1 MSSPYVRQKKI
12 TWRHFST
19 PIQALPH
26 AFANYANSSAFLAHA
41 HHLVVLAHSF
51 FRLSDLRA
59 EGNATAEEIEA
70 LRMECS
76 TWALLQAVMPCV

>member
-12 TWRHFST
+12 TWRHSST
-19 PIQALPH
+19 LKQALPH
-26 AFANYANSSAFLAHA
+26 AFATYVNNSPFLAHA
-41 HHLVVLAHSF
+41 HHLVVLAHSSS
-51 FRLSDLRA
+51 RLSDLRA
-59 EGNATAEEIEA
+59 EVNATAEEIEA